1 MKRFTLIIVGLA
13 FTFCALAFATDKPST
28 IPSNTQ
34 PVKAAP
40 IKARKET
47 RVSFTGIVKE
57 ISDTVVMVERSVKGD
72 VETMEFALD
81 KPVQNIK
88 AGDKV
93 KVSYVKK
100 EGKNIS
106 RKVVPVVAKR
116 IIKKAVPSKEI
127 KPAPIEATPSR
138 K

>member
-1 MKRFTLIIVGLA
+1 MKRFTLITVGLA

-28 IPSNTQ
+28 IPNTQ

-40 IKARKET
+40 IKSRKET

-57 ISDTVVMVERSVKGD
+57 ISDTMVMVERSVKGN
-72 VETMEFALD
+72 VETMEFALE

-88 AGDKV
+88 AGDRV

-100 EGKNIS
+100 EGKNIA
-106 RKVVPVVAKR
+106 RKVVPVVVKR
-116 IIKKAVPSKEI
+116 IIKKAVPAKGI
-127 KPAPIEATPSR
+127 KPAPIEIPPSR